1 MQTVKRL
8 INDFLIKI
16 SGYCIV
22 KYKAYEQMY
31 ERSANSIPYDYSVR
45 AFCIQSIFDFFPRW
59 VSRFEIDNAVYGG
72 PSDYRTIRIS
82 MLNEEALYELVD
94 FTEKAVL
101 EVGPLEG
108 GNAII
113 LERLHARKI
122 TAVEGHLENYI
133 RCCVIKNLAGLN
145 KTTFYFDDAMNLAPE
160 KYGTF
165 DLALIAGLLYH
176 LDRPHLFLNQ
186 LGRMASQLVISTHF
200 ADDESPSPD
209 AEIQEI
215 TFGSSTYRGKLFREG
230 TDPNSGLQQFSF
242 WPFKQDLLRML
253 QDAGYGQVHIIRE
266 LTDQPTKY
274 KLIYL
279 VAEKADRPV
288 LFSKA
293 GGQPA

>member
-1 MQTVKRL
+1 
-8 INDFLIKI
+8 
-16 SGYCIV
+16 
-22 KYKAYEQMY
+22 
-31 ERSANSIPYDYSVR
+31 
-45 AFCIQSIFDFFPRW
+45 
-59 VSRFEIDNAVYGG
+59 
-72 PSDYRTIRIS
+72 
-82 MLNEEALYELVD
+82 
-94 FTEKAVL
+94 
-101 EVGPLEG
+101 
-108 GNAII
+108 
-113 LERLHARKI
+113 
-122 TAVEGHLENYI
+122 
-133 RCCVIKNLAGLN
+133 
-145 KTTFYFDDAMNLAPE
+145 
-160 KYGTF
+160 
-165 DLALIAGLLYH
+165 
-176 LDRPHLFLNQ
+176 
-186 LGRMASQLVISTHF
+186 MASQLVISTHF